1 MFISKIE
8 LKNFKRFTDL
18 TVDLQGVPNPP
29 KLVLMIGEN
38 GSGKSSVFDSF
49 EWLSQFG
56 KNENPETMV
65 SIHNRLVIEL
75 PYYKKNELDAEAVL
89 YFDDNKILFRNSNG
103 MSTGAN
109 PWAGLAFYGR
119 SALRSVPQLTRTTI
133 GGREGIAAQDN
144 DRPRFYI
151 EQDTRFENDIDI
163 LAERIVNEIFVEGR
177 FDADELKKRYIE
189 PINKALQNVFT
200 DDPAISLTLVL
211 IMPPLQGK
219 PVQIR
224 FRKGKSEIPYDLLS
238 NGEKEVVN
246 ILFNLFIR
254 RGSFQNTIYF
264 IDELDVHL
272 NTALQYNLI
281 KEITENWIPDN
292 CQLWTASHSL
302 GFIQYAREAKHAEI
316 LDFDQLDFDV
326 PQTITP
332 QPKEILEMFE
342 VAVPKALM
350 LKVFQGK
357 QIVLCENKNDEYFN
371 LLALPDKIFVGVQD
385 KRQVYLN
392 AKNNPAYF
400 GLMDRDY
407 LTEVEIVKIRKK
419 LENLRILEFYA
430 FENYLYHPEN
440 LAELFPAFDVANY
453 TADIIRQKN
462 EQRDY
467 ILTGLELAR
476 RGYSVLN
483 DENIERDKNGIET
496 IVSALQSDKLEIF
509 YPYFDMKTRFNR
521 HLLSSLNL
529 TPSKLIQSN
538 WFKTSISKVLTS

>member
-1 MFISKIE
+1 M
-8 LKNFKRFTDL
+8 R
-18 TVDLQGVPNPP
+18 
-29 KLVLMIGEN
+29 
-38 GSGKSSVFDSF
+38 
-49 EWLSQFG
+49 
-56 KNENPETMV
+56 
-65 SIHNRLVIEL
+65 
-75 PYYKKNELDAEAVL
+75 A
-89 YFDDNKILFRNSNG
+89 
-103 MSTGAN
+103 
-109 PWAGLAFYGR
+109 
-119 SALRSVPQLTRTTI
+119 
-133 GGREGIAAQDN
+133 
-144 DRPRFYI
+144 DR
-151 EQDTRFENDIDI
+151 Q
-163 LAERIVNEIFVEGR
+163 
-177 FDADELKKRYIE
+177 
-189 PINKALQNVFT
+189 
-200 DDPAISLTLVL
+200 
-211 IMPPLQGK
+211 
-219 PVQIR
+219 
-224 FRKGKSEIPYDLLS
+224 
-238 NGEKEVVN
+238 
-246 ILFNLFIR
+246 
-254 RGSFQNTIYF
+254 
-264 IDELDVHL
+264 
-272 NTALQYNLI
+272 
-281 KEITENWIPDN
+281 
-292 CQLWTASHSL
+292 
-302 GFIQYAREAKHAEI
+302 REAKHAEI

>member
-18 TVDLQGVPNPP
+18 TVDLSGINKLP

-38 GSGKSSVFDSF
+38 GSGKSSIFDAF
-49 EWLSQFG
+49 EWVSQFG
-56 KNENPETMV
+56 KNDTPESMV
-65 SIHNRLVIEL
+65 SIHNRFVNEL
-75 PYYKKNELDAEAVL
+75 PYYKKNELNAEAVL
-89 YFDDNKILFRNSNG
+89 YFNDNKVLFKNSNG
-103 MSTGAN
+103 MSTIEN
-109 PWAGLAFYGR
+109 SWVRLAFYGR
-119 SALRSVPQLTRTTI
+119 SALRSVPQLTRTSI
-133 GGREGIAAQDN
+133 GGREGIASQDN

-151 EQDTRFENDIDI
+151 EQDTRFENDVDI

-177 FDADELKKRYIE
+177 FDANELRKRYIE
-189 PINKALQNVFT
+189 PINKALQRVFT
-200 DDPAISLTLVL
+200 DDPAISLSLVL

-224 FRKGKSEIPYDLLS
+224 FRKGASEILYDLLS
-238 NGEKEVVN
+238 NGEKEVIN

-254 RGSFQNTIYF
+254 RGSFQDTIYF

-332 QPKEILEMFE
+332 QPKEVLEMFE
-342 VAVPKALM
+342 VAVPKDMM

-357 QIVLCENKNDEYFN
+357 QIILCENKNDEYYN
-371 LLALPDKIFVGVQD
+371 LLGLPQKIFVGVQD

-392 AKNNPAYF
+392 VKNTPAYF

-407 LTEVEIVKIRKK
+407 LTDQEIQKISQHFP
-419 LENLRILEFYA
+419 NLKVLNYYA
-430 FENYLYHPEN
+430 FENYLLHPDN
-440 LAELFPAFDVANY
+440 IAELEPSFDVAAY
-453 TADIIRQKN
+453 TADIIQQKN
-462 EQRDY
+462 TYRDF
-467 ILTGLELAR
+467 ILTGIAGAR
-476 RGYSVLN
+476 NGYSILKDKN
-483 DENIERDKNGIET
+483 INEDENWKET
-496 IVSALQSDKLEIF
+496 IIMALRSDKLEDF
-509 YPYFDMKTRFNR
+509 YPFFDMKTRFNKN
-521 HLLSSLNL
+521 LISSLKL
-529 TPSKLIQSN
+529 PTSKLVSTN
-538 WFKTSISKVLTS
+538 WFKNSISKLLA